1 MIGKH
6 TFTETIELITR
17 TGDAYVGGRYVAGT
31 ETTSASIRA
40 SVQPCSDREIER
52 LPEGERAK
60 ERLKVYL
67 DHSVVVQLLQNN
79 VDPTQDSSVVVY
91 RGVRYSVVASKE
103 YPTQRQAH
111 WRLTVVKENP

>member
-1 MIGKH
+1 MIGRH
-6 TFTETIELITR
+6 TFTETVDLITR
-17 TGDAYVGGRYVAGT
+17 TGDDYVNGRFVEGS
-31 ETTSASIRA
+31 ETLSGSFRA

-67 DHSVVVQLLQNN
+67 DRSVAVKLLENN
-79 VDPTQDSSVVVY
+79 VDPIQDSVVVVY
-91 RGVRYSVVASKE
+91 RGVRYSVVGSKE

-111 WRLTVVKENP
+111 WKLTVVKENP